1 MGDRVVRRRITGK
14 RSAGLTAAEIIAY
27 LADLQDL
34 EDMGCLNEAQSEGLR
49 VGILRGH

>member
-1 MGDRVVRRRITGK
+1 MRRRITGE
-14 RSAGLTAAEIIAY
+14 RFAGRTAAEIVAC

-34 EDMGCLNEAQSEGLR
+34 KEKGCLNEAQSEGFR